1 MDLARGR
8 LAVLFFAA
16 ESDLFSNRQR
26 DAEHAIG
33 HTGSAGKWRNIDSDA
48 AAIGGAQISAEARVQ
63 VPAAV
68 HGHATAAYRAAKEAV
83 ADQKCG
89 RAGRG
94 DRQIVSVDF

>member
-8 LAVLFFAA
+8 LAVFIFAA
-16 ESDLFSNRQR
+16 EPALFSNRQR

-33 HTGSAGKWRNIDSDA
+33 HSGSSGIWRNIDSN
-48 AAIGGAQISAEARVQ
+48 GAHVRWARVSAEARVQ
-63 VPAAV
+63 VSAAV
-68 HGHATAAYRAAKEAV
+68 HGHTTAAYRAAKKAA

-94 DRQIVSVDF
+94 DRQIVNVDF